1 MTALKYKLSLYI
13 HTSCKIDGDEGVK
26 GRNRQSVIPTDITQG
41 QVNHAGISFKSHPG
55 CGTFFQIEPGH
66 QQSVGVTFQDHSFRQ
81 AHLRIQGIGK
91 HYERHIGRLI
101 DWDINAMD
109 KKIIA

>member
-41 QVNHAGISFKSHPG
+41 QVNQPVYLLSLIPAVELSFKLNLGISRVS
-55 CGTFFQIEPGH
+55 E
-66 QQSVGVTFQDHSFRQ
+66 
-81 AHLRIQGIGK
+81 
-91 HYERHIGRLI
+91 
-101 DWDINAMD
+101 
-109 KKIIA
+109 